1 MARSLPLLRGR
12 YIRCSCTPRVLGFLY
27 PNNKLAIF
35 SSKADVLVQ
44 NNMVISKLAP
54 TDLSKLRGISI
65 LITGGASGLGRSS
78 AVLFANSG
86 AFVTIADVQDGS
98 ELAAELSGQG
108 YNVQF
113 VHCDVNDWNSQV
125 RAFQAALNFSPTK
138 TLDMVAAFAGID
150 VTGHLVDHVLPTE
163 VSLDGPPPPIPNL
176 VSIEV
181 NLKGGFY
188 TATLALHYLRLGS
201 GGSTGDTTKAS
212 KSLVIVSSLAGYID
226 DTHSSAYT
234 ASKFGSRGLFRAIRA
249 QAHQQLNIR
258 VNAICPWAMK
268 TPMIEGALQR
278 MADFG
283 ILPDKGITLVPHDVL
298 TQALTRI
305 AVDESISG
313 TSSIFI

>member
-1 MARSLPLLRGR
+1 
-12 YIRCSCTPRVLGFLY
+12 
-27 PNNKLAIF
+27 
-35 SSKADVLVQ
+35 
-44 NNMVISKLAP
+44 MVISPLAP
-54 TDLSKLRGISI
+54 TDLSKLEGLSI

-78 AVLFANSG
+78 AALFAKSG

-98 ELAAELSGQG
+98 EIVAELSGQG
-108 YNVQF
+108 CKVQF
-113 VHCDVNDWNSQV
+113 VHCDVTDWDSQV
-125 RAFQAALNFSPTK
+125 RAFQAALKFSPTRA
-138 TLDMVAAFAGID
+138 LDMVAAFAGID
-150 VTGHLVDHVLPTE
+150 ITGHLVDHVLAAE
-163 VSLDGPPPPIPNL
+163 VSIDGPPPPIPNL
-176 VSIEV
+176 VSIDV

-201 GGSTGDTTKAS
+201 RGSAGDTAKAS
-212 KSLVIVSSLAGYID
+212 KSLAIVSSLAGYID

-298 TQALTRI
+298 TQALARI
-305 AVDESISG
+305 TVDESISG
-313 TSSIFI
+313 RAIAIVPEGAVDIGDDIDDGYGGTQLVELMALRKEAGDFLHS